1 MRLQMAAVLNHIS
14 ILVAVSAVVVA
25 KRDAVGSLRME

>member
-1 MRLQMAAVLNHIS
+1 VLNHIA

-25 KRDAVGSLRME
+25 KRDAAVGSLRLG

>member
-1 MRLQMAAVLNHIS
+1 MNHIA

-25 KRDAVGSLRME
+25 KRDAAVGSLRLG